1 MRSNFFCLPVFALT
15 ALTLTNPGQAQ
26 PLAAGP
32 NKDIHWVGT
41 WGAAPQLTET
51 RNLPPPPGL
60 ASNILRQVV
69 HVSIGGQHLRVR
81 FSNAFGNSPVTM
93 SSTHIALSAG
103 GSAIK
108 PESDKAL
115 TFQGKPSVT
124 IPAGESVLSDT
135 FDFALAPLSDLTV
148 TTHFEGTSDDVTGHP
163 GSRTTSYLLAGD
175 AVAAADMPTAAKTQH
190 WYILTG
196 IDVAAEN
203 SSAAV
208 VTLGDS
214 ITDGRGSE
222 PDQNNRWPDNLA
234 RRLNTNAPTAMLAV
248 INEGIGGNAVLR
260 GGLGPTALSRFDRDV
275 LGQDSV
281 HWLIILEGVNDIGGS
296 NGTNSPVAHDLIA
309 AFQKM
314 IDRAHAKSIRVY
326 GATITPFGGSF
337 YDRPGHEAARQTVN
351 GWIRTSGKFDAVIDF
366 DAAVRDPTNT
376 TNLLSAY
383 DSGDHLHLNVA
394 GYKTIDDA
402 IDLKL
407 FEN

>member
-1 MRSNFFCLPVFALT
+1 
-15 ALTLTNPGQAQ
+15 
-26 PLAAGP
+26 
-32 NKDIHWVGT
+32 
-41 WGAAPQLTET
+41 
-51 RNLPPPPGL
+51 
-60 ASNILRQVV
+60 
-69 HVSIGGQHLRVR
+69 
-81 FSNAFGNSPVTM
+81 
-93 SSTHIALSAG
+93 
-103 GSAIK
+103 
-108 PESDKAL
+108 
-115 TFQGKPSVT
+115 
-124 IPAGESVLSDT
+124 
-135 FDFALAPLSDLTV
+135 
-148 TTHFEGTSDDVTGHP
+148 
-163 GSRTTSYLLAGD
+163 
-175 AVAAADMPTAAKTQH
+175 
-190 WYILTG
+190 
-196 IDVAAEN
+196 
-203 SSAAV
+203 
-208 VTLGDS
+208 
-214 ITDGRGSE
+214 
-222 PDQNNRWPDNLA
+222 
-234 RRLNTNAPTAMLAV
+234 MLAV